1 MGIQLRTCYYHHN
14 RLMVPS
20 LSSLLYASSS
30 TISIS
35 ISLLSSSSQIADDKS
50 RSTINKTFRLYSGL
64 GSSSVNGR
72 AKGNWRRKRVGSRIV
87 AASSNNADAPISWDD
102 WKPQKGAFA
111 SMAVLGKMDQMLARK
126 GVSMTIAPFGAVCAV
141 LFATPSSPA
150 ARVTLPPSPASYSDN
165 GSNNRAT
172 LYFLRVSDRCE
183 LCVKECNNVGSVMS
197 PSSKGDSSIVENHID
212 VAEDEG

>member
-72 AKGNWRRKRVGSRIV
+72 AKANWRRRRVGSRIV
-87 AASSNNADAPISWDD
+87 AVSSNNADAPISWDD
-102 WKPQKGAFA
+102 WKPQKGSEAPSLSDVVWPAAGAFA

-150 ARVTLPPSPASYSDN
+150 ARVLSLSLPPLIYGKFYWSFIQFASCIN
-165 GSNNRAT
+165 
-172 LYFLRVSDRCE
+172 L
-183 LCVKECNNVGSVMS
+183 
-197 PSSKGDSSIVENHID
+197 ID
-212 VAEDEG
+212 VVLKLLILLFKFSSM